1 LRHLQAIPLCY
12 PAAAGS
18 SVSEYT
24 MQPEEIQELIQAGMA
39 GAQVTV
45 TGDGYKNEAVVVSET
60 FEGMSTLQ
68 RHKAVYATVNEK
80 IASGELH
87 ALTIKTYT
95 PDEWQS
101 QGA

>member
-1 LRHLQAIPLCY
+1 
-12 PAAAGS
+12 
-18 SVSEYT
+18 
-24 MQPEEIQELIQAGMA
+24 MQPEEIQKLIQEGMT

-45 TGDGYKNEAVVVSET
+45 TGDGYKNEAVVVSEA

-87 ALTIKTYT
+87 ALAIKTYT
-95 PDEWQS
+95 PDEWQD

>member
-1 LRHLQAIPLCY
+1 
-12 PAAAGS
+12 
-18 SVSEYT
+18 
-24 MQPEEIQELIQAGMA
+24 MQPQDIQKMIEAAMP

-45 TGDGYKNEAVVVSET
+45 TGDGYKNEAVVVSDT
-60 FEGMSTLQ
+60 FKDLSTLQ

-95 PDEWQS
+95 PEEWQG
-101 QGA
+101 QAG